1 MIRRLKRR
9 FLDGNLLRLRLQFI
23 VDRWLV
29 DRFTR
34 VNTWLKLDVNQRL
47 ILRLGSTLEGLVLSL
62 EPIILCL
69 KFVKLGI
76 DRTYSIV

>member
-34 VNTWLKLDVNQRL
+34 VNTWLKLDVYQRL

>member
-1 MIRRLKRR
+1 M
-9 FLDGNLLRLRLQFI
+9 DGNLLRLRLQFI

>member
-1 MIRRLKRR
+1 MLRRFKRRL
-9 FLDGNLLRLRLQFI
+9 LGWNLLRLRLRFI
-23 VDRWLV
+23 VDRRLI

-47 ILRLGSTLEGLVLSL
+47 ILTVGNFLETLVLSL

-69 KFVKLGI
+69 KLVKLWI
-76 DRTYSIV
+76 DRTYSVV